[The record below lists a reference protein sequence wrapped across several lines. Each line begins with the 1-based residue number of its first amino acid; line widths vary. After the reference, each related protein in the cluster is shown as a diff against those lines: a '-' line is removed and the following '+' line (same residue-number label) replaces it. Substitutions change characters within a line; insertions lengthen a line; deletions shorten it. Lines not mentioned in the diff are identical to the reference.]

1 MCVIATSLPSTSVS
15 PSSYISQALECSSF
29 TPEHIYQGLQMVR
42 LIPLLLNSVKNRIPS
57 LLFWHFEWKA
67 GKKKNAIGVW
77 QLYPGKKGY
86 FLLASSFFKN
96 FYLFIF
102 LAKVSCMQNLRSLSR
117 DQTHAPCSGAR
128 PPGKSLSWLL
138 KPWNVC
144 EYLTR
149 ACKTVLIFVFF
160 ASLM

>member
-67 GKKKNAIGVW
+67 GKKKCHRSLTTISKEKR
-77 QLYPGKKGY
+77 LFSLSFFFFKK
-86 FLLASSFFKN
+86 FLLI
-96 FYLFIF
+96 YF
-102 LAKVSCMQNLRSLSR
+102 LAKVSGMRNLRSLSR

-138 KPWNVC
+138 KPWNVW

-149 ACKTVLIFVFF
+149 ACKTVFIFVFF